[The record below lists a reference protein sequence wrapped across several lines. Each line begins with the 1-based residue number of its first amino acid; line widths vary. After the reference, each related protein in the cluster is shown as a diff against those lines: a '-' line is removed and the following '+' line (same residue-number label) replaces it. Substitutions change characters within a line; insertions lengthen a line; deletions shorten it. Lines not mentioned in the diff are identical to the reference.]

1 MTAACDVP
9 CVNNRAASNRRAS
22 NAALRRC
29 PCCGVVMPQHRM
41 VPDDNHHFISRDS
54 LVDPAA
60 EIAEGGAD
68 HSVSCRKAPRH
79 LGFEVD
85 LDPVYA
91 LDVRRHTL
99 GHGLDVAAKRLG
111 DGVEV
116 STRLRG
122 GVTHLLPETDKLLTE
137 TPQSLVKIGTGLS
150 IHARSLADRPPTHPS
165 ARSLPGG
172 ARSGPRRRPGCPR
185 VQPGNTARPAAA
197 RGPSRCGS
205 RTSSP

>member
-150 IHARSLADRPPTHPS
+150 IHARSLADRPRKPQACPS
-165 ARSLPGG
+165 GHIRAHRCAMASISTRAPAGSLAACTVERAGG
-172 ARSGPRRRPGCPR
+172 TS
-185 VQPGNTARPAAA
+185 PAC
-197 RGPSRCGS
+197 RL
-205 RTSSP
+205 